1 LRELKELKASSLLN
15 FQAQT
20 LGDIKN
26 TKNQSYMKKLK
37 IEFHLARD
45 QTLKKNNEVIT
56 KSSKTI
62 LDKLLQM
69 VKS

>member
-1 LRELKELKASSLLN
+1 MRELKELKASSLLN
-15 FQAQT
+15 FQAHT

-26 TKNQSYMKKLK
+26 TKNQTYMKKLK

-45 QTLKKNNEVIT
+45 QTLKQNNEVIT
-56 KSSKTI
+56 RSSKNI

-69 VKS
+69 VK